1 VFEDGAKVTG
11 HEEHIAM
18 AQVHDGKRNVST
30 LSSRRLRIVAWA
42 VNSYASVLCLFVLD
56 YIAASLACGSWGT
69 ILIAFLLNAILLLA
83 LHISHVRRIWI
94 MLAVLFLIVSV
105 FSAVVAA
112 LLPDTT
118 VLDRGVLGMGGV
130 LLLFAPLAIARHIA
144 THTSVTGET
153 ILGAICVYLLYGMS
167 FAFVFILV
175 GVGSPNGFFGTGQQG
190 NITSASLFFSYTALT
205 TVGYGNLVPATQ
217 LGQTLAMLEALS
229 GQIFLVIVV
238 ARLVT
243 LWGRPNPNAQA
254 RQRKAA
260 GHVAPVPGSEQQA
273 ETPLSTEPTSDQNR

>member
-1 VFEDGAKVTG
+1 MTQL
-11 HEEHIAM
+11 HN
-18 AQVHDGKRNVST
+18 GKRNVST
-30 LSSRRLRIVAWA
+30 LSSRRLSILAWA
-42 VNSYASVLCLFVLD
+42 LNSYASVLCLFVLD
-56 YIAASLACGSWGT
+56 YIAASLAQGSWST
-69 ILIAFLLNAILLLA
+69 VLIAFLLNVTLLLA
-83 LHISHVRRIWI
+83 LHISHVRRVWI
-94 MLAVLFLIVSV
+94 MLAVMFVIVSV
-105 FSAVVAA
+105 VSAVVAA
-112 LLPDTT
+112 LLPNMT
-118 VLDRGVLGMGGV
+118 VLNKSVLGMEGV

-153 ILGAICVYLLYGMS
+153 IPGAICVYLLYAMS
-167 FAFVFILV
+167 FGFVFILA
-175 GVGSPNGFFGTGQQG
+175 GVGSPKGFFGTGQQG
-190 NITSASLFFSYTALT
+190 NITSTYLFFSYTTLT

-260 GHVAPVPGSEQQA
+260 GHIVPVPGSEHQA
-273 ETPLSTEPTSDQNR
+273 DTPLSTAPMSDQSR